1 MADEKTNVTETAT
14 TETATAKKGILGTII
29 TIIVSVL
36 VGAGAMF
43 GLDATV
49 LQKTHGGIFLVKY
62 NTEVT
67 TSTIQDV
74 FAEEGIFGDLLT
86 DAKKAEITEKIV
98 AKNTAVE
105 AMAKFFDTA
114 CAATKAEIKADV
126 KADEAKVEEKVDEA
140 VKEVKDAVEG
150 TAEAAA
156 PAADAVTTVT
166 ENAAEAAPA
175 VKKD

>member
-1 MADEKTNVTETAT
+1 MADEKTNVTEET
-14 TETATAKKGILGTII
+14 TTTTTAKKSKLGTIL
-29 TIIVSVL
+29 TIIISVI

-43 GLDATV
+43 GLDTTV
-49 LQKTHGGIFLVKY
+49 FQKTHGGIFLTKY

-86 DAKKAEITEKIV
+86 DAKKAEITAKIV
-98 AKNTAVE
+98 AKNTSVE
-105 AMAKFFDTA
+105 AMANFFDTA
-114 CAATKAEIKADV
+114 CAATEAEIKADV
-126 KADEAKVEEKVDEA
+126 KADEAKAEAKVEAVVDEI
-140 VKEVKDAVEG
+140 KDKVEG
-150 TAEAAA
+150 ATEAAA
-156 PAADAVTTVT
+156 PAADAAATVT